1 MWGGKSKNGVYF
13 VVDWN
18 LIGIL
23 AAFIIYFGVMIYIGF
38 YFMKKNKTAS
48 DYILGGRKLPALVSA
63 MSAEASDMSGWL
75 LLGLPGMA
83 YAFGLS
89 SAGWTAI
96 GLAIGT
102 YLNWRFVAKRLRVY
116 TQRAGNSLTLPEF
129 ISNRFKEKR
138 GLISAIGSI
147 FILVFFIIYTSA
159 QFVAGGK
166 LFSSLVTIYNLDLS
180 FLGSPDLGMIYI
192 IGVLVCAL
200 IVVSYTFTGGF
211 KAVCLT
217 DTIMGFLMLAALILV
232 PVIAIVLLLS
242 DGGAGLSSLDPRTFS
257 LFWEFDP
264 TNGVFE
270 FVSVFTIVSGL
281 AWAYGYFGQPHILP
295 RFMAIAKPEEIPKAR
310 RIAMVWVI
318 ITLTGAIFVGLV
330 GQVLFPDPAAL
341 VGFDA
346 EKVFIFMAG
355 DVFGSLPF
363 IAGLIYCGVLGAI
376 MSTASSQ
383 LLVAASAIS
392 QDIYKNII
400 NKKASDKS
408 LLMVSKGTV
417 LVVAIFAL
425 FIAFLGNATVFGIVS
440 NAWAGFGC
448 TFGSVILVGLF
459 WRRMNWQGALAGI
472 IVGGVVSFT
481 WGTFLTSVT
490 GLYEM
495 VPGVIAS
502 LLTIVIV
509 TLLTKEP
516 EQEVLDNFDAYVKE
530 IGNERT

>member
-1 MWGGKSKNGVYF
+1 MECIF

-23 AAFIIYFGVMIYIGF
+23 AAFVIYFGVMIYIGF
-38 YFMKKNKTAS
+38 FFMKKNKTAS
-48 DYILGGRKLPALVSA
+48 DYILGGRKLPPLVSA

-116 TQRAGNSLTLPEF
+116 THRADNSLTLPEF
-129 ISNRFKEKR
+129 ITNRFNEKR

-147 FILVFFIIYTSA
+147 FILVFFVIYTSA

-180 FLGSPDLGMIYI
+180 FLGNPDLGMVYV
-192 IGVLVCAL
+192 IGILVCAL

-217 DTIMGFLMLAALILV
+217 DTIMGFLMLAALIVV
-232 PVIAIVLLLS
+232 PVLALVLLLS
-242 DGGAGLSSLDPRTFS
+242 DGGAGLASLDPRTFS
-257 LFWEFDP
+257 LFWEYDP

-295 RFMAIAKPEEIPKAR
+295 RFMAIEKPEDIPKAR
-310 RIAMVWVI
+310 RIAMVWVL
-318 ITLTGAIFVGLV
+318 ITLTAAIFVGLV
-330 GQVLFPDPAAL
+330 GQIMFPDPSAIA
-341 VGFDA
+341 GFDS

-355 DVFGSLPF
+355 DMFGSLPF
-363 IAGLIYCGVLGAI
+363 IAGIIYCGVLGAI

-392 QDIYKNII
+392 QDIYKNIV

-408 LLMVSKGTV
+408 LLLVSKATV
-417 LVVAIFAL
+417 LLVSLIAL
-425 FIAFLGNATVFGIVS
+425 VIALMGNATVFNIVS

-502 LLTIVIV
+502 LLAILIV
-509 TLLTKEP
+509 TKLTREP
-516 EQEVLDNFDAYVKE
+516 EKEVLDTFDAYVKE
-530 IGNERT
+530 IGDERT

>member
-129 ISNRFKEKR
+129 ITNRFKEKR

>member
-1 MWGGKSKNGVYF
+1 M
-13 VVDWN
+13 VDWN

>member
-1 MWGGKSKNGVYF
+1 
-13 VVDWN
+13 
-18 LIGIL
+18 
-23 AAFIIYFGVMIYIGF
+23 
-38 YFMKKNKTAS
+38 
-48 DYILGGRKLPALVSA
+48 
-63 MSAEASDMSGWL
+63 
-75 LLGLPGMA
+75 
-83 YAFGLS
+83 
-89 SAGWTAI
+89 I

>member
-1 MWGGKSKNGVYF
+1 M
-13 VVDWN
+13 VDWN

-180 FLGSPDLGMIYI
+180 FLGNPDLGMIYI
-192 IGVLVCAL
+192 IGILVCAL

-232 PVIAIVLLLS
+232 PVIALVLLFS

-257 LFWEFDP
+257 LFWEYDP
-264 TNGVFE
+264 SNGVFE
-270 FVSVFTIVSGL
+270 FVSVFTIISGL

-295 RFMAIAKPEEIPKAR
+295 RFMAIAKPEDIPKAR

-341 VGFDA
+341 VGFDP

-425 FIAFLGNATVFGIVS
+425 FIAFLGNATVFNIVS

-459 WRRMNWQGALAGI
+459 WRRMNWQGALSGI

-509 TLLTKEP
+509 TMLTKEP
-516 EQEVLDNFDAYVKE
+516 EKEVLDTFDAYVKE

>member
-1 MWGGKSKNGVYF
+1 M
-13 VVDWN
+13 VDWN

-116 TQRAGNSLTLPEF
+116 THRADNSLTLPEF
-129 ISNRFKEKR
+129 ITNRFKEKR

-180 FLGSPDLGMIYI
+180 FLGNPDLGMIYI
-192 IGVLVCAL
+192 IGILVCAL

-232 PVIAIVLLLS
+232 PVIALVLLFS

-257 LFWEFDP
+257 LFWEYDP
-264 TNGVFE
+264 SNGVFE
-270 FVSVFTIVSGL
+270 FVSVFTIISGL

-295 RFMAIAKPEEIPKAR
+295 RFMAIAKPEDIPKAR

-341 VGFDA
+341 VGFDP

-425 FIAFLGNATVFGIVS
+425 FIAFLGNATVFNIVS

-459 WRRMNWQGALAGI
+459 WRRMNWQGALSGI

-509 TLLTKEP
+509 TMLTKEP
-516 EQEVLDNFDAYVKE
+516 EKEVLDTFDAYVKE

>member
-116 TQRAGNSLTLPEF
+116 THRADNSLTLPEF
-129 ISNRFKEKR
+129 ITNRFKEKR

-180 FLGSPDLGMIYI
+180 FLGNPDLGMIYI
-192 IGVLVCAL
+192 IGILVCAL

-211 KAVCLT
+211 KAV
-217 DTIMGFLMLAALILV
+217 
-232 PVIAIVLLLS
+232 
-242 DGGAGLSSLDPRTFS
+242 
-257 LFWEFDP
+257 
-264 TNGVFE
+264 
-270 FVSVFTIVSGL
+270 
-281 AWAYGYFGQPHILP
+281 
-295 RFMAIAKPEEIPKAR
+295 
-310 RIAMVWVI
+310 
-318 ITLTGAIFVGLV
+318 
-330 GQVLFPDPAAL
+330 
-341 VGFDA
+341 
-346 EKVFIFMAG
+346 
-355 DVFGSLPF
+355 
-363 IAGLIYCGVLGAI
+363 
-376 MSTASSQ
+376 
-383 LLVAASAIS
+383 
-392 QDIYKNII
+392 
-400 NKKASDKS
+400 
-408 LLMVSKGTV
+408 
-417 LVVAIFAL
+417 
-425 FIAFLGNATVFGIVS
+425 
-440 NAWAGFGC
+440 
-448 TFGSVILVGLF
+448 
-459 WRRMNWQGALAGI
+459 
-472 IVGGVVSFT
+472 
-481 WGTFLTSVT
+481 
-490 GLYEM
+490 
-495 VPGVIAS
+495 
-502 LLTIVIV
+502 
-509 TLLTKEP
+509 
-516 EQEVLDNFDAYVKE
+516 
-530 IGNERT
+530 

>member
-1 MWGGKSKNGVYF
+1 GVYF

-116 TQRAGNSLTLPEF
+116 THRADNSLTLPEF
-129 ISNRFKEKR
+129 ITNRFKEKR

-180 FLGSPDLGMIYI
+180 FLGNPDLGMIYI
-192 IGVLVCAL
+192 IGILVCAL

-232 PVIAIVLLLS
+232 PVIALVLLFS

-257 LFWEFDP
+257 LFWEYDP
-264 TNGVFE
+264 SNGVFE
-270 FVSVFTIVSGL
+270 FVSVFTIISGL

-295 RFMAIAKPEEIPKAR
+295 RFMAIAKPEDIPKAR

-341 VGFDA
+341 VGFDP

-425 FIAFLGNATVFGIVS
+425 FIAFLGNATVFNIVS

-459 WRRMNWQGALAGI
+459 WRRMNWQGALSGI

-509 TLLTKEP
+509 TMLTKEP
-516 EQEVLDNFDAYVKE
+516 EKEVLDTFDAYVKE